1 MESPFRVLPP
11 MKRVGP
17 RGSGKWQPIDF
28 NQLVKEVVD
37 GGDLFGE
44 GHVQG
49 LRALRDLQTPIDP
62 QQPEIGARVNQVGL
76 MSSTNEGR
84 EPFVTRFI
92 R

>member
-1 MESPFRVLPP
+1 MESPFRVLAP

-17 RGSGKWQPIDF
+17 RGSGQRQQIDF
-28 NQLVKEVVD
+28 DQLVKEVVD
-37 GGDLFGE
+37 GGELLGE
-44 GHVQG
+44 GHVRG

-62 QQPEIGARVNQVGL
+62 QQPEFGARVNQVGL